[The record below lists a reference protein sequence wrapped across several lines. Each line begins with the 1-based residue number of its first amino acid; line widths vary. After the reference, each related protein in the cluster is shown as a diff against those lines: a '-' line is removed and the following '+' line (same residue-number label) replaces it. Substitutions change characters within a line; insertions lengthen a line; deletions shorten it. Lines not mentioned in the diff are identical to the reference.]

1 MEDHGAMNVFAHS
14 NGGDVAKW
22 QTLQDHCKAVAEL
35 SASFAS
41 SFVSSKCGWLLGMV
55 HDLGKARASF

>member
-1 MEDHGAMNVFAHS
+1 MEDRGTMNVFAHS

-35 SASFAS
+35 SKSSASREEIDYRFLARK
-41 SFVSSKCGWLLGMV
+41 V
-55 HDLGKARASF
+55 KA